1 MSLNQLP
8 INLFDAVLIIVLGI
22 GLYEGRK
29 HGMSEE
35 LLRLLKWL
43 AIVFGCAVIYE
54 PVGRMLGQFTSLFGR
69 LSCYVLAYVGGA
81 VLVVLLFAGIKRLL
95 GGKLVG
101 SDAFGRAEYYL
112 GMGSGVVRLSCILLA
127 ALALLNARYFSP
139 TEVRAMEQFQD
150 EVYGSN
156 FFPTLHTVQAS
167 VFDKS
172 LTGPWIKRYLGF
184 LFIKPTEPEDKRLHQ
199 REAFVP

>member
-69 LSCYVLAYVGGA
+69 L
-81 VLVVLLFAGIKRLL
+81 
-95 GGKLVG
+95 
-101 SDAFGRAEYYL
+101 
-112 GMGSGVVRLSCILLA
+112 
-127 ALALLNARYFSP
+127 
-139 TEVRAMEQFQD
+139 
-150 EVYGSN
+150 
-156 FFPTLHTVQAS
+156 
-167 VFDKS
+167 
-172 LTGPWIKRYLGF
+172 
-184 LFIKPTEPEDKRLHQ
+184 
-199 REAFVP
+199 